1 MHASHYCNNLTTMLV
16 VSRTLSKYKDSL
28 LLLCSPSFLYQKL
41 FFKGFLFGLTP
52 ALPAYHA
59 ASLSLPPEHCA
70 GKINLFDTLRM
81 VCQDISIFHE
91 FLQYS
96 SLHVPS
102 DSVRARI
109 WSFPLSIASGGSN
122 RIIPHRGKHH
132 SYDKDAYIQ
141 GILISIS
148 NNLTQHMDL
157 FHYNL
162 LVLKLE

>member
-1 MHASHYCNNLTTMLV
+1 MLHTCNNLTTMLFV
-16 VSRTLSKYKDSL
+16 CQTLSKIVCYFYAANHF
-28 LLLCSPSFLYQKL
+28 CSISYFS
-41 FFKGFLFGLTP
+41 KGFLFGLTP
-52 ALPAYHA
+52 ALSVYHA
-59 ASLSLPPEHCA
+59 ALLSLPPEHCA
-70 GKINLFDTLRM
+70 WKINLFDTLRM

-102 DSVRARI
+102 DSVPARI

-162 LVLKLE
+162 LVLKLD